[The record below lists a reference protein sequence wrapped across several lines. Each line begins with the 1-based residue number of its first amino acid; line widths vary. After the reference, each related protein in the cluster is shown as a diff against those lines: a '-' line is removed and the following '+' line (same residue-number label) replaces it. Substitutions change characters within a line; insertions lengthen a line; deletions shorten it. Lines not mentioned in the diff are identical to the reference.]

1 MVVFNFMIGIYKIT
15 SPTKKIYIGQSINIE
30 RRFETYKKLHC
41 KKQLK
46 LYRSFLKYGTEN
58 HTFEIVEECKKE
70 ELNSKEQY
78 YQFLFDCIGKSGL
91 NCKITSS
98 KNISGR
104 LSNETKEKISKTLSG
119 QKRPFMN
126 MEYKKTKEW
135 KEKMSKSMLG
145 KKHSSET
152 KQKMSKSLLGNKR
165 GLNKKMS
172 EKEKLNLKNC
182 FSKIILDTQ
191 TGVFYTGTKEAS
203 IYNNIPQ
210 STLKSKL
217 NGSLKN
223 NTNLIYC

>member
-1 MVVFNFMIGIYKIT
+1 MIGIYKIT
-15 SPTKKIYIGQSINIE
+15 SPSKKIYIGQSIDIE

-41 KKQLK
+41 KKQPK
-46 LYRSFLKYGTEN
+46 LYRSFLKYGVEKHN
-58 HTFEIVEECKKE
+58 FEVLEECIKKE
-70 ELNSKEQY
+70 LNLKEQY
-78 YQFLFDCIGKSGL
+78 YQFLFNCIGKSGL
-91 NCKITSS
+91 NCIITSS
-98 KNISGR
+98 ENISGN
-104 LSNETKEKISKTLSG
+104 LSNETKEKISKSLKG
-119 QKRPFMN
+119 QKRPYMN

-145 KKHSSET
+145 KKHSKVT
-152 KQKMSKSLLGNKR
+152 KEKMSKSLLGNKR
-165 GLNKKMS
+165 GINKKMS
-172 EKEKLNLKNC
+172 DKEKLNLKNC